1 LPLANIGIEGAAEP
15 GVFSTSCIGNPDGGN
30 PHRRGYKLAVETI
43 QGETINAAKNRHPR
57 KRGYDEFQRLAVV
70 ARPWSGL
77 MATLGTVSQARF
89 SVGELI
95 HHRLFDYRG
104 VIVDIDQN
112 FQGTEQW
119 YETVA
124 RSRPPRDQPWYHVL
138 VDGSDRS
145 TYVAERHL
153 EADELLQPIAHPMLE
168 HFFSGFEQD
177 RYRRIER
184 DN

>member
-1 LPLANIGIEGAAEP
+1 MFGIDGRAAQRCVSPIPLIVIA
-15 GVFSTSCIGNPDGGN
+15 DGGN
-30 PHRRGYKLAVETI
+30 PQRRGYKLIVETN
-43 QGETINAAKNRHPR
+43 QGETINASNIRHPD
-57 KRGYDEFQRLAVV
+57 KRGCSEIQWLARI
-70 ARPWSGL
+70 ARPGSSL
-77 MATLGTVSQARF
+77 MGTVSTISQARF

-104 VIVDIDQN
+104 VIVDVDQN
-112 FQGTEQW
+112 FQGTEEW
-119 YETVA
+119 YQTVA
-124 RSRPPRDQPWYHVL
+124 RSQPPKDQPWYHVL

-168 HFFSGFEQD
+168 HFFSGFEHD

>member
-1 LPLANIGIEGAAEP
+1 
-15 GVFSTSCIGNPDGGN
+15 
-30 PHRRGYKLAVETI
+30 
-43 QGETINAAKNRHPR
+43 
-57 KRGYDEFQRLAVV
+57 
-70 ARPWSGL
+70 
-77 MATLGTVSQARF
+77 
-89 SVGELI
+89 VGELI

-104 VIVDIDQN
+104 VIVDVDQN
-112 FQGTEQW
+112 FQGTDEW

-124 RSRPPRDQPWYHVL
+124 RSRPPKDKPWYHVL

-168 HFFSGFEQD
+168 HFFSAFERD
-177 RYRRIER
+177 RYLRIER